1 MGLLN
6 LDKSAKLLKFALET
20 GFNKRVT
27 VELDIDLDGDGK
39 GLKIANV
46 FITLKSTNIETPIS
60 TTGLNIIMKE
70 HEKVIQRILT
80 HPNLQFQNDGSLG
93 KTSDNNFLTVYI
105 GDLKLRDE
113 YIETSYICVIEIGV

>member
-39 GLKIANV
+39 GLEIANV

-93 KTSDNNFLTVYI
+93 KTSNNNFLTVYI
-105 GDLKLRDE
+105 SDLELRDE
-113 YIETSYICVIEIGV
+113 YLQTSYICVIEIRV

>member
-1 MGLLN
+1 MGLHN
-6 LDKSAKLLKFALET
+6 LDKSVKLLKFALET

-27 VELDIDLDGDGK
+27 VKLDIDLDGDEK
-39 GLKIANV
+39 GLEIANV
-46 FITLKSTNIETPIS
+46 FITLQSPNIDLPII
-60 TTGLNIIMKE
+60 TTGLNIILKE

-105 GDLKLRDE
+105 EDLKFTDE
-113 YIETSYICVIEIGV
+113 YLETSYICVIEIGV